1 MYREQNGL
9 FLVSINIARF
19 IYLLAVTSD
28 VEFLLSTPMFTH
40 ICEGKIKYIPFV
52 S

>member
-9 FLVSINIARF
+9 FLVSMNIARF
-19 IYLLAVTSD
+19 IYSLAIISD
-28 VEFLLSTPMFTH
+28 VVSIPIFTH
-40 ICEGKIKYIPFV
+40 ICEEKIKYIPFV